1 MPYEPCGDLFYK
13 KVRAFLDSIKEG
25 GKPTVPSSEIIYNQ
39 AIIDGIVRSAELGR
53 EIEIEIP
60 EI

>member
-1 MPYEPCGDLFYK
+1 MDDLFYK
-13 KVRAFLDSIKEG
+13 KLRSFVDAIKTG
-25 GKPTVPSSEIIYNQ
+25 GTATVPSSEIVYNQ
-39 AIIDGIVRSAELGR
+39 AIIDGIVRSAQLGR

>member
-1 MPYEPCGDLFYK
+1 MNSHNHPMFAVPQPRFLNDLQWQH
-13 KVRAFLDSIKEG
+13 LLIQ
-25 GKPTVPSSEIIYNQ
+25 ILYNQ
-39 AIIDGIVRSAELGR
+39 AIIDGIIRSAELGR